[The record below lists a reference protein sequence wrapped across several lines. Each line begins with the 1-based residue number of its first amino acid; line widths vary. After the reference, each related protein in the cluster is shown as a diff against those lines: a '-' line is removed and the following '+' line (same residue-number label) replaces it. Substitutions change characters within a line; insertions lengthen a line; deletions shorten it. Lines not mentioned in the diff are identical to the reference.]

1 MTTAPTCIIAYASE
15 HEKYPALGQLAIET
29 AQSANAKLILYDI
42 DAATLFA
49 SPTPTVWSGKRAEED
64 VLRMMLLPEDLEA
77 AGRQSI
83 AQQVAA
89 ARRAGVDAYGWLP
102 STKGSDGLADY
113 ADEVGADLIMLPQ
126 ELAEPS
132 LFARLRGASV
142 AAAVKDVHRPIVVV
156 NENGESEYT

>member
-15 HEKYPALGQLAIET
+15 HDKYPALGKLAIET
-29 AQSANAKLILYDI
+29 AQSAQARLILYDI

-49 SPTPTVWSGKRAEED
+49 SPTPTAWSGERPEED
-64 VLRMMLLPEDLEA
+64 VPNMMDPEDLEA

-83 AQQVAA
+83 ARQVAA

-102 STKGSDGLADY
+102 STKGSDGLASY
-113 ADEVGADLIMLPQ
+113 ADSIGADLIMLPH

-132 LFARLRGASV
+132 LFERLRGASA
-142 AAAVKDVHRPIVVV
+142 AAAVRDVHRPIVVV
-156 NENGESEYT
+156 NDRGESEYK